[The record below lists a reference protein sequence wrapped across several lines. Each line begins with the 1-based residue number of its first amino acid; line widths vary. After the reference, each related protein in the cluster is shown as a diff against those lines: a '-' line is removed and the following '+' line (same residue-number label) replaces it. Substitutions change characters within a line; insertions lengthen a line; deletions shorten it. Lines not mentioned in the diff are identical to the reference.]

1 METRN
6 DVSERGHEP
15 AMNRLSRSLVS
26 LSMAVV
32 MSGGFVVVAPAPV
45 ASYENM
51 YREVLKDGTKVEIAG
66 DQLFI
71 WFRSQRTL
79 AKDGKYT
86 LKSGKTLTVR
96 GGKIDPA
103 DLKGYN
109 VNVKK

>member
-1 METRN
+1 
-6 DVSERGHEP
+6 
-15 AMNRLSRSLVS
+15 MNRLSRSLVS

-32 MSGGFVVVAPAPV
+32 MGGGFVVVAPAPV
-45 ASYENM
+45 ACYEVKL
-51 YREVLKDGTKVEIAG
+51 RDVLKDGTKAEIAG

-71 WFRSQRTL
+71 WFRGQRTL
-79 AKDGKYT
+79 AKDGTYT
-86 LKSGKTLTVR
+86 LKSGKTLTVK